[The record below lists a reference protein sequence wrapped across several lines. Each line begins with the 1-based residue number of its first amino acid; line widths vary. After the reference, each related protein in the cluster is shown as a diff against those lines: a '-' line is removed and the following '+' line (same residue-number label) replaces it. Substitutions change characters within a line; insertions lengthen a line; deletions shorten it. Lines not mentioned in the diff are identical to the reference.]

1 MSAKVWDATVC
12 DENAVASADLVIADL
27 PCSGLGVL
35 HSKPDI
41 KYNMSPEQMQELA
54 ELQRE
59 ILTVVADYVK
69 PGGRLVYSTCTVNR
83 AENEDNAA
91 WFADTHPEFVKKS
104 EKQILPSDRQDGF
117 YIAVFDRKR

>member
-1 MSAKVWDATVC
+1 MWIAAKVWDATVR
-12 DENAVASADLVIADL
+12 DEGAVAAADLVIADL

-59 ILTVVADYVK
+59 ILTVVADYVLDDK
-69 PGGRLVYSTCTVNR
+69 WGDQYDIVSIYTDITFNK
-83 AENEDNAA
+83 NDDNS
-91 WFADTHPEFVKKS
+91 KK
-104 EKQILPSDRQDGF
+104 K
-117 YIAVFDRKR
+117 Y